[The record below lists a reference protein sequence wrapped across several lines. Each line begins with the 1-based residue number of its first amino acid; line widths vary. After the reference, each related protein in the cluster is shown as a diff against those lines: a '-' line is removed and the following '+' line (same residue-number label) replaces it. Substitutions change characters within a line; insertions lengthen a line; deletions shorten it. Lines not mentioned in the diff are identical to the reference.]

1 VAERLNGEETFA
13 LGVGLLTIIE
23 VVVEEPT
30 VIFRFTTE
38 FTP

>member
-1 VAERLNGEETFA
+1 VAERLNGDETVA
-13 LGVGLLTIIE
+13 AGIGLLTIME

-30 VIFRFTTE
+30 VIFRFTTA